1 MSGALA
7 AVTFLPTGL
16 PVTKVI
22 HDAEQAVALR
32 QAQSAARTVSIGIK
46 RGIGVTNRTRTE
58 HGADLIH
65 VVGQDGEQL
74 YLEGGGFQADSYDKV
89 CKQPTGG
96 MILVDEK
103 GTTWAVGCADAVKHR
118 VVIAE

>member
-1 MSGALA
+1 MARRSRPSAALVLGIMSGALA

-74 YLEGGGFQADSYDKV
+74 YLEIGRAHV
-89 CKQPTGG
+89 
-96 MILVDEK
+96 
-103 GTTWAVGCADAVKHR
+103 
-118 VVIAE
+118 